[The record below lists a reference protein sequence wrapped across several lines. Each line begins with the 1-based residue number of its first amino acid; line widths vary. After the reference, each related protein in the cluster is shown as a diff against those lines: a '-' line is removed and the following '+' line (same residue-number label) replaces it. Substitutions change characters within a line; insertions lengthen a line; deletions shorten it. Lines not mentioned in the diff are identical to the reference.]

1 LRAFFFFG
9 VLGVALGCVSAAAP
23 RFLALAG
30 VVGEDVIFASVDTW
44 VLDELDILRFGFGNL
59 VI

>member
-1 LRAFFFFG
+1 M
-9 VLGVALGCVSAAAP
+9 LGVALGCVSAAAP